1 MANATS
7 GNNRPT
13 ALQKS
18 IGGMGILLLA
28 AVLTGSGGADISKPP
43 KVVAPQRH
51 IRTLEQLVGQALD
64 LNQPAFEALR
74 RKLAAGETQQA
85 ALALLE
91 YFRKRT
97 VLRDPQVQHWRESTD
112 AAFVDYWKQDAHE
125 FVSRYG
131 KDGRINWRHNN
142 NPPKAEHESFEI
154 RNRLINLAGWTAA
167 ANRCDSSELRR
178 KVVETFWDWY
188 RDCPAPELPVSGW
201 WDGHKTGFAWQE
213 IEVALR
219 GRMLLS
225 IFFASLD
232 WKEATPEFHLALL
245 ISIHQSLD
253 FLTSQY
259 ARFGYKPH
267 NHQNIHG
274 MTLLAGGVLLPEM
287 KGSAQWK
294 ELGLYILRRHAQTDF
309 HKDGVQVENSPHYH
323 AKVFFVFLDAYEVLK
338 TNGTPAPETQWL
350 EEHLQRSADFLLYM
364 CDGSG
369 RHVPINDSW
378 HTSDVAL
385 LRRAAKVLN
394 RPDLLAITGESPE
407 KTWPPTSRAFPAA
420 GIVSMRDRWHRD
432 ALVVILDASVRHSG
446 HWHCGKPNLVIHA
459 GGQPLACDPQMANY
473 DDPSQWKYFKR
484 ADAHN
489 TVLVDGLGDSE
500 PSGPWSYQR
509 LSHPRLMAFRSG
521 SFADLAWAATDGFKK
536 LQPPVS
542 CERFVVFIKPH
553 TVWVHDVLRCE
564 QKRRYDWLLHLTP
577 QKPQVLA
584 ESQALQT
591 RLPGAV
597 QFDCRPAQ
605 MSSALSG
612 PVLRSGLHHDR
623 SYAPQSGFWFPL
635 QYGDLPAPVTEAPYA
650 VWSQEASGTVTF
662 DMVLSLIG
670 EEGKPKP
677 VQPLKMELPAG
688 VTAYR
693 VVCSEGA
700 VTVVFD
706 DRQGGKPEEV
716 QMGNVALRGRVHVSN
731 GQQWL
736 SIP

>member
-1 MANATS
+1 
-7 GNNRPT
+7 
-13 ALQKS
+13 
-18 IGGMGILLLA
+18 
-28 AVLTGSGGADISKPP
+28 VDIAKPP
-43 KVVAPQRH
+43 KLVPPQRH
-51 IRTLEQLVGQALD
+51 IRSVEELLRQALD
-64 LNQPAFEALR
+64 LKHSALDSVR
-74 RKLAAGETQQA
+74 QKIAAGEIQQA
-85 ALALLE
+85 ALALLD
-91 YFRKRT
+91 YFRKRSAPQ
-97 VLRDPQVQHWRESTD
+97 DPQVRHWRESTD
-112 AAFVDYWKQDAHE
+112 AAFVDYWKQDAAE
-125 FVSRYG
+125 FLQRYG
-131 KDGRINWRHNN
+131 KDGRINWRNNN
-142 NPPKAEHESFEI
+142 NPPKEQYESFEI

-167 ANRCDSSELRR
+167 ANRSDSSELRR
-178 KVVETFWDWY
+178 KVVETFLDWY
-188 RDCPAPELPVSGW
+188 RDCPPPELPVSGW

-253 FLTSQY
+253 FLISQY

-287 KGSAQWK
+287 KGSCQWK

-309 HKDGVQVENSPHYH
+309 HKDGVQIENSPHYH
-323 AKVFFVFLDAYEVLK
+323 AKVFFVFLDAYEVLRA
-338 TNGTPAPETQWL
+338 NGATALEMRWL

-369 RHVPINDSW
+369 RHVPINDGW

-385 LRRAAKVLN
+385 LRRAAAVLR
-394 RPDLLAITGESPE
+394 RPDLLAITGESPRE
-407 KTWPPTSRAFPAA
+407 TWPPTSRAFPHA
-420 GIVSMRDRWHRD
+420 GIASMRDGWHKD
-432 ALVVILDASVRHSG
+432 ALLVILDASGRHSG
-446 HWHCGKPNLVIHA
+446 HWHCGKPNLVVHA

-484 ADAHN
+484 AEAHN
-489 TVLVDGLGDSE
+489 TVLVDGQGDSE

-509 LSHPRLMAFRSG
+509 VSNPRLVAFRSS
-521 SFADLAWAATDGFKK
+521 SFADLAWATTDGFQK

-542 CERFVVFIKPH
+542 YERFVAFIKPQ

-564 QKRRYDWLLHLTP
+564 KKRRFDWLLHLTP
-577 QKPQVLA
+577 QKPLVLA

-597 QFDCRPAQ
+597 QLDCRPAQ
-605 MSSALSG
+605 RSPDING
-612 PVLRSGLHHDR
+612 PILRAGLYHDR
-623 SYAPQSGFWFPL
+623 SYAPQSAFWFPL

-650 VWSQEASGTVTF
+650 VWTQEANGTVTF

-670 EEGKPKP
+670 GEHKPGLI
-677 VQPLKMELPAG
+677 QPLSLKLPRG
-688 VTAYR
+688 VTAYH
-693 VVCSEGA
+693 VATAGG
-700 VTVVFD
+700 TLTIVFD
-706 DRQGGKPEEV
+706 DRLGDKPEEV
-716 QMGNVALRGRVHVSN
+716 EVGRFRLRGRLHLGD